1 MFPHVDISES
11 VQVCKC
17 EVRFVK
23 HVDTYNW
30 SRQETCF
37 CIKSCAWWSCYFV
50 IHLFLCHFRPKTCPK
65 PECKTRG
72 RKGPSMPKFYCCLVM
87 HWLFLMGVT
96 MCLAVFSVGWWTS
109 VFCQLNKLPVKFCCF
124 WILERLSWGEY
135 CDMFLTHSGLTGRR
149 QHLTGRRHINNKQL
163 DSNFLR

>member
-1 MFPHVDISES
+1 MDISES

-23 HVDTYNW
+23 HVDT
-30 SRQETCF
+30 
-37 CIKSCAWWSCYFV
+37 WSCYFV
-50 IHLFLCHFRPKTCPK
+50 IHLFLAISGPRLAQTY

-96 MCLAVFSVGWWTS
+96 MCLAVFSVGWWNS
-109 VFCQLNKLPVKFCCF
+109 VFCQLNKLPVMFCCF